1 FSQAC
6 PNSFL
11 LIRYFFCQHNFSSK
25 LPNPLCNHEQTG
37 VVNLSGTKRFS
48 REAQFI
54 PGGQYRNF
62 HFLTYPDGMI
72 PRCRRDSDSDGIEPD
87 PFFKQKVSLPEVL
100 SCRAVVVVCIL
111 PLLYSYFLFL
121 AVSLFL
127 LDDSIRPIWNRCPRH
142 DPRCFPRPDF
152 PLRIFSRP
160 QFFHN
165 PQADRRLF
173 SGIPDIFRTEGI
185 PIIGRSWKRRIV
197 LPGPDLFSKNS

>member
-1 FSQAC
+1 M
-6 PNSFL
+6 
-11 LIRYFFCQHNFSSK
+11 
-25 LPNPLCNHEQTG
+25 
-37 VVNLSGTKRFS
+37 V
-48 REAQFI
+48 
-54 PGGQYRNF
+54 
-62 HFLTYPDGMI
+62 

-100 SCRAVVVVCIL
+100 SCRAVIVVCIL
-111 PLLYSYFLFL
+111 AFSYLYFPFST
-121 AVSLFL
+121 VSLFL
-127 LDDSIRPIWNRCPRH
+127 FDNSIRPIWNRCPGH

-197 LPGPDLFSKNS
+197 LPGPDLFSKDSPSRIHQADFLCFFFPYSHFFYQFLRFIHCHCFPVHRSSFEVFDIPALYSD